1 MMPHIADAVL
11 ERIKADLRAGQ
22 KIAAIKTL
30 REASR
35 LSLAEA
41 KVAVEKLQA
50 ELHAQ
55 DPQQYPVNAN
65 QGCGVT
71 GMVIL
76 LLVLVGAVMVAVL
89 VRR

>member
-1 MMPHIADAVL
+1 MTPSGDTL
-11 ERIKADLRAGQ
+11 ERIKAQLRADQ

-30 REASR
+30 RETSG

-41 KVAVEKLQA
+41 KAAVEKLQA

-55 DPQQYPVNAN
+55 DPQQYPLNDAP
-65 QGCGVT
+65 GCGGV
-71 GMVIL
+71 GL
-76 LLVLVGAVMVAVL
+76 LLALLIVGGLLLILWL